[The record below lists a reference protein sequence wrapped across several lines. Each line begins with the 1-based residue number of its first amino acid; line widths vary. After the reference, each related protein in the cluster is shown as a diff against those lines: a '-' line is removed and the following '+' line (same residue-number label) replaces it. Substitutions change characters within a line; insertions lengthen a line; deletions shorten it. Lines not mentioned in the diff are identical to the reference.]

1 MKLCGFGSVLLVFL
15 VGKQLANQP
24 LLTGKSNRFVA
35 VKVFIYCVYI
45 KQTPLL
51 KQGGLGFINWIK

>member
-1 MKLCGFGSVLLVFL
+1 MSFVSFL

-45 KQTPLL
+45 KQNPLL
-51 KQGGLGFINWIK
+51 KQGVLGFINWIK